1 MLSNFLFLQGEP
13 KRVHS
18 KGLFKLKL
26 KRDGRRGGFER
37 EVREWG
43 TEEVAAWLDTL
54 LLSEYQESFLSHDIR
69 GAELLNLERRWVH
82 SDYVH
87 RLQLHKYLYNI
98 YDNCISWLLFMS
110 M

>member
-1 MLSNFLFLQGEP
+1 MVAIYLFLQGEP

-26 KRDGRRGGFER
+26 KRDGRKGGFER

-69 GAELLNLERRWVH
+69 GAELLNLERRDLKELGITKIGHIKRIQQGIREIKESKSH
-82 SDYVH
+82 S
-87 RLQLHKYLYNI
+87 
-98 YDNCISWLLFMS
+98 
-110 M
+110 